1 MISIKTLTIILIIIL
16 ILLTITTFCVMLGNR
31 EAIRETFQSGVHN
44 CYPYTSVLSASKSY
58 KSLSKG
64 RCTTGDAGESGLS
77 EDDLGGVN
85 ESPVKCPDNYYRM
98 SGSESLGHSSK
109 AWCKRP

>member
-1 MISIKTLTIILIIIL
+1 MISIKTLTIILIIL
-16 ILLTITTFCVMLGNR
+16 LVLLTITTFCVMLGNR
-31 EAIRETFQSGVHN
+31 EAIRETFKSSIHN
-44 CYPYTSVLSASKSY
+44 CYPYTADLSASKSH

-64 RCTTGDAGESGLS
+64 WCTTGDAGENGLT

-85 ESPVKCPDNYYRM
+85 ESPIKCPDNYYRM
-98 SGSESLGHSSK
+98 SGSESLEHKSK